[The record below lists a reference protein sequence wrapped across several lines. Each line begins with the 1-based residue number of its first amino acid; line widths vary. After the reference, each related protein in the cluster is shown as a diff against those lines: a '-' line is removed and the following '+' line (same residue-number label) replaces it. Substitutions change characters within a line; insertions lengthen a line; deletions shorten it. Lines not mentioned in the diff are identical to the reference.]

1 MLTIDQIES
10 MNTSLTQITG
20 VLGLIINVTT
30 QGSSYENKQINNA
43 TWMVA
48 TVVKDVLKQLEAQR
62 ITSSESWEQ
71 E

>member
-48 TVVKDVLKQLEAQR
+48 TVVKDVLKQLEALR

>member
-10 MNTSLTQITG
+10 MNASLTQITG
-20 VLGLIINVTT
+20 VLGLIINVTS
-30 QGSSYENKQINNA
+30 QGSPYENKQINNA

-48 TVVKDVLKQLEAQR
+48 TVVNDMLSQLDAQR
-62 ITSSESWEQ
+62 IASSESWEQ

>member
-20 VLGLIINVTT
+20 ILGLIINVTS
-30 QGSSYENKQINNA
+30 QGSPYENKQIENA

-48 TVVKDVLKQLEAQR
+48 TAVKDVLNQLEAQR
-62 ITSSESWEQ
+62 ITSEPWEQ

>member
-10 MNTSLTQITG
+10 MNASLTQISG
-20 VLGLIINVTT
+20 VLGLIIDATS
-30 QGSSYENKQINNA
+30 QDSSHENKQINNA

-48 TVVKDVLKQLEAQR
+48 TVVKDILSQLDVQR
-62 ITSSESWEQ
+62 IASSASWEQ

>member
-20 VLGLIINVTT
+20 VLGLIINVTS
-30 QGSSYENKQINNA
+30 QGSPYENKQINNA

-48 TVVKDVLKQLEAQR
+48 TVVKDMLSQLEAQR
-62 ITSSESWEQ
+62 VASSESWEQ

>member
-20 VLGLIINVTT
+20 VLGLIINVTS
-30 QGSSYENKQINNA
+30 QGSPYENKQINNA

-48 TVVKDVLKQLEAQR
+48 TVVKDMLSQLEAQR
-62 ITSSESWEQ
+62 VASSELWEQ

>member
-20 VLGLIINVTT
+20 VLGLIINVTS

-48 TVVKDVLKQLEAQR
+48 TVVNDMLSQLDAQR
-62 ITSSESWEQ
+62 IASSESWEQ

>member
-10 MNTSLTQITG
+10 MNASLTQITG
-20 VLGLIINVTT
+20 VLGLIIDATS
-30 QGSSYENKQINNA
+30 QGSSHENKQINNA

-48 TVVKDVLKQLEAQR
+48 TVVKDMLSQLEAQR
-62 ITSSESWEQ
+62 VASSELWEQ

>member
-20 VLGLIINVTT
+20 VLGLIINVTS
-30 QGSSYENKQINNA
+30 QGSPYENKQINNA

-48 TVVKDVLKQLEAQR
+48 AVVNDMLSQLDAQR
-62 ITSSESWEQ
+62 IASSESWEQ

>member
-20 VLGLIINVTT
+20 VLGLIINVTS
-30 QGSSYENKQINNA
+30 QGSPYENKQINNA

-48 TVVKDVLKQLEAQR
+48 TVVKDMLSQLDAQR
-62 ITSSESWEQ
+62 IASSESWEQ

>member
-20 VLGLIINVTT
+20 VLGLIINVTS
-30 QGSSYENKQINNA
+30 QGSPYENKQINNA

-48 TVVKDVLKQLEAQR
+48 TVVKDILSQLDVQR
-62 ITSSESWEQ
+62 IASSASWEQ

>member
-10 MNTSLTQITG
+10 MNASLTQITG
-20 VLGLIINVTT
+20 VLGLIIDATS
-30 QGSSYENKQINNA
+30 QGSSHENKQINNA

-48 TVVKDVLKQLEAQR
+48 TVVKDILSQLDVQR
-62 ITSSESWEQ
+62 IASSASWEQ

>member
-20 VLGLIINVTT
+20 VLGLIINVTS
-30 QGSSYENKQINNA
+30 QGSPYENKQINNA

-48 TVVKDVLKQLEAQR
+48 TVVKDILSQLEAQR
-62 ITSSESWEQ
+62 VASSELWEQ

>member
-10 MNTSLTQITG
+10 MNASLTQISG
-20 VLGLIINVTT
+20 VLGLIIDATS
-30 QGSSYENKQINNA
+30 QGSSHENKQINNA

-48 TVVKDVLKQLEAQR
+48 TVVKDILSQLDVQR
-62 ITSSESWEQ
+62 IASSASWEQ

>member
-20 VLGLIINVTT
+20 VLGLIINVTSH
-30 QGSSYENKQINNA
+30 GSPYENKQINNA
-43 TWMVA
+43 IWMVA
-48 TVVKDVLKQLEAQR
+48 TVVNDMLSQLDAQR
-62 ITSSESWEQ
+62 IASSESWEQ

>member
-30 QGSSYENKQINNA
+30 QGSSYENKQINTA

>member
-20 VLGLIINVTT
+20 VLGLIINVTS
-30 QGSSYENKQINNA
+30 QGSPYENKQINNA

-48 TVVKDVLKQLEAQR
+48 TVVNDMLSQLDAQR
-62 ITSSESWEQ
+62 IASSESWEQ

>member
-43 TWMVA
+43 T
-48 TVVKDVLKQLEAQR
+48 LC
-62 ITSSESWEQ
+62 
-71 E
+71 

>member
-20 VLGLIINVTT
+20 VLGLIINVTS
-30 QGSSYENKQINNA
+30 QGSFYENKQINNA

-48 TVVKDVLKQLEAQR
+48 TAVKDVLNQLKAQR
-62 ITSSESWEQ
+62 IASSESWEQ